1 MATAPETATTSARGT
16 TSATPSTSATAST
29 SATGTTSARG
39 TTSATP
45 STSAT
50 ASTFATVTYD
60 TADAGAYEVLR
71 DRLAAQSADL
81 ARRAGL
87 LNTRRVAEFGSA
99 RLALASTERL
109 RTEQPGVP
117 CDLAAVGDTLLLGS
131 AGRPGDMRTR
141 TAAVAD
147 VFTLYDRD
155 LNPLAESAVPG
166 LLDDPA
172 FVREFADL
180 HRYYRQAR
188 LLRLRAVGGRLLAV
202 FRTGEKADDIRV
214 LRWELTEDGR
224 AAFLDARGERDDVFP
239 PSHDFEWTAAS
250 REDHVLGRHPHV
262 SVRGEFHVSAVG
274 GALTVKLEDDTET
287 AGGVYSEPVDEPLQ
301 SLADADIAHA
311 RVGALILLRVRPYKE
326 DTDRHLVF
334 NTLTKSVVRLDGIG
348 LACRR
353 LPDDQGIVF
362 PGGYCLATGVHKTY
376 ELDATGLEF
385 EREVRSPNGEDVLY
399 AFHARGA
406 SRGLLLS
413 YNTIRKEVAN
423 PLPCRGWALAE
434 DGTFTVLRADGDE
447 PAQVHPVQRWHSPYV
462 SDTYAAAAPTGSGPL
477 ARVGNADLVRGISA
491 CLSVA
496 GAVGE
501 GITTAEGYR
510 ALAAS
515 CVRAAD
521 AHHWLGEA
529 DLGDLAGALAA
540 VRETAEQVLGEFETV
555 RDLTRRAAEARD
567 AAAERIASVVRRL
580 RGEAPKEAAAWVRGL
595 TELRHAHG
603 HLLTVKELRYADA
616 PGIDALA
623 EEAEA
628 SLADLGR
635 RAVAFLA
642 REDAFDAQRADAEAL
657 VADAEAIATVAEAG
671 PVAARLD
678 ELADGLRTVTDVV
691 AELDL
696 GDTTVR
702 TALLERVAAVLGG
715 VNRARA
721 TLDARRRALLDREG
735 RAEFTAETALLGQ
748 AVTAALAAADTPERC
763 DDQLARLLARLED
776 LESRFAEFDGFLAE
790 LADKR
795 TEIYDA
801 LAVRKQALSDT
812 RARRA
817 GQLAAAAARIMETIT
832 RRCATLADADAV
844 STYFASDPMP
854 AKVRRTADELR
865 ALGDSVRAEEL
876 DGRLKSARQEA
887 SRALRDRTDLYAD
900 DGRTLRLGAHRF
912 AVNTQ
917 PLDLTLVPDGDG
929 LAFALTGTD
938 YRSPVTDPDFAAT
951 RALWDRTLPSESPG
965 VYRAEHLAARLLRE
979 HGASALAAADDLPA
993 LVREA
998 AQEAYDE
1005 GYERGVHDHDATAVL
1020 TALLPLYDRAGTL
1033 VHEPAARAA
1042 AQLFWAHGTTPQARE
1057 TWTRRALS
1065 LARAR
1070 AAFGLSAAIGDLEE
1084 ELAGAIDAWSGS
1096 TSGPR
1101 PGESVAGSVGRAG
1114 AGLGPAGTAGVASA
1128 DAAAAA
1134 GGVAASPPG
1143 ASGAAGTAGV
1153 PASAAGA
1160 GSLVGTADA
1169 AVGAAG
1175 PAAAGGA
1182 RRAAGVLPAA
1192 GGRARTAEGFAGAA
1206 RTVGLPTGALGRP
1219 AGPSGSGAE
1228 GARAAAAYLF
1238 HELTAAPDGFV
1249 LGAGTRT
1256 LLEKFR
1262 RTVGSPAYD
1271 EDLAAL
1277 DDLAARGQLAEA
1289 WILSYAA
1296 ATGADLTPGDLA
1308 EAVAAELCPDLP
1320 RYDGD
1325 APPTATAEG
1334 LLGTHPRVTDGRLP
1348 LRLDEFLARTARF
1361 AAHDVPAFRA
1371 YQRRR
1376 TALVGAE
1383 RDRLRLDDHR
1393 PRVMS
1398 AFVRNRLV
1406 DEVYLPLVGDSLAK
1420 QLGATGD
1427 GKRTDT
1433 GGLLLLLSPPGYG
1446 KTTLVEYVAERLG
1459 LMLVKVGGPA
1469 LGHAVT
1475 SLDPADAPNAT
1486 ARQEIQKI
1494 NFALAAGNNTLLYL
1508 DDIQHTSPELL
1519 QKFIPLCDATRRVD
1533 GVWDGRP
1540 RTYDLRGKRFAV
1552 CMAGN
1557 PYTESG
1563 ARFQVPDMLANRADV
1578 WNLGDVLTGK
1588 EEAFALSFLENAL
1601 TANPVLAPLAAR
1613 DRTDL
1618 ELLVRLA
1625 TGDPTARA
1633 DRLGH
1638 AYPPAELER
1647 VLSVL
1652 RHLVAARETVL
1663 AVNAAYIASAARS
1676 DDTRTEP
1683 AFRLQG
1689 SYRNMNKIA
1698 QRIRPVMND
1707 AERAAVL
1714 DDHYRAEAQT
1724 LTQGAEANLLKLAEL
1739 RGTLTTEQAA
1749 RWAEVRTAHVRART
1763 LGGAEG
1769 DPLSRAVAA
1778 LGLLADRVAAV
1789 ESAITR
1795 AADPRHLLANPHARH
1810 TADGGT
1816 ER

>member
-1 MATAPETATTSARGT
+1 MATAAETATTSAT
-16 TSATPSTSATAST
+16 VTSATVA
-29 SATGTTSARG
+29 
-39 TTSATP
+39 
-45 STSAT
+45 
-50 ASTFATVTYD
+50 YD

-71 DRLAAQSADL
+71 DRLAAQTADL

-87 LNTRRVAEFGSA
+87 LNTRRVEEFGSA
-99 RLALASTERL
+99 RLELASTERL
-109 RTEQPGVP
+109 RTEHPGVP
-117 CDLAAVGDTLLLGS
+117 RDLAAVGDALLLGS
-131 AGRPGDMRTR
+131 TGRPGHHTR

-155 LNPLAESAVPG
+155 LNPLPESAVPG

-188 LLRLRAVGGRLLAV
+188 LLRLRPVGGRLLAV

-348 LACRR
+348 PACRR

-362 PGGYCLATGVHKTY
+362 PGGYCLATGAHKTY
-376 ELDATGLEF
+376 ELDAAGLEF

-399 AFHARGA
+399 AFHARGE

-462 SDTYAAAAPTGSGPL
+462 SDTHAAAAPTGSGPL
-477 ARVGNADLVRGISA
+477 ARVGNADLVRGIAA

-521 AHHWLGEA
+521 GHHWLGEA

-540 VRETAEQVLGEFETV
+540 VRETAEQVLAEFETV

-603 HLLTVKELRYADA
+603 HLLTVKEMRYADA

-628 SLADLGR
+628 SLAELGR

-642 REDAFDAQRADAEAL
+642 REDAFDAQRADVEAL
-657 VADAEAIATVAEAG
+657 VADAEAITTVAEAG

-678 ELADGLRTVTDVV
+678 ELAEGLRTVTDVV
-691 AELDL
+691 AELDM
-696 GDTTVR
+696 GDATVR

-715 VNRARA
+715 VNRART
-721 TLDARRRALLDREG
+721 TLEVRRRALLDREG

-801 LAVRKQALSDT
+801 LAARKQALADT

-817 GQLAAAAARIMETIT
+817 EQLAASAARIMETIT

-854 AKVRRTADELR
+854 AKVRRTAEELR
-865 ALGDSVRAEEL
+865 ALGDTVRAEEL

-887 SRALRDRTDLYAD
+887 ARALRDRTDLYAD

-938 YRSPVTDPDFAAT
+938 YRAPVTDPDFAAT
-951 RALWDRTLPSESPG
+951 RAHWDRTLPSESPG
-965 VYRAEHLAARLLRE
+965 VYRAEHLAARLLRQY
-979 HGASALAAADDLPA
+979 GAGTLADADDLPG

-1033 VHEPAARAA
+1033 RHEPAARAA
-1042 AQLFWAHGTTPQARE
+1042 AQLFWAHGTTPRARE
-1057 TWTRRALS
+1057 TWTRRARS

-1070 AAFGLSAAIGDLEE
+1070 DTFGLSAAIAALEE
-1084 ELAGAIDAWSGS
+1084 ELAGAVGAW
-1096 TSGPR
+1096 TVPVPVRR
-1101 PGESVAGSVGRAG
+1101 PGPGSVETVD
-1114 AGLGPAGTAGVASA
+1114 GP
-1128 DAAAAA
+1128 
-1134 GGVAASPPG
+1134 
-1143 ASGAAGTAGV
+1143 
-1153 PASAAGA
+1153 
-1160 GSLVGTADA
+1160 
-1169 AVGAAG
+1169 
-1175 PAAAGGA
+1175 
-1182 RRAAGVLPAA
+1182 
-1192 GGRARTAEGFAGAA
+1192 
-1206 RTVGLPTGALGRP
+1206 
-1219 AGPSGSGAE
+1219 
-1228 GARAAAAYLF
+1228 AAAAYLF
-1238 HELTAAPDGFV
+1238 HELTTDPQGFV

-1262 RTVGSPAYD
+1262 RTVGTQAYD

-1289 WILSYAA
+1289 WISSYAA
-1296 ATGADLTPGDLA
+1296 ATGTGLTPGDLA

-1334 LLGTHPRVTDGRLP
+1334 LLGTHPRITGGRLP

-1361 AAHDVPAFRA
+1361 AAEDVPAFRA

-1383 RDRLRLDDHR
+1383 RARLRLDDHR

-1459 LMLVKVGGPA
+1459 LMLVKVSGPA
-1469 LGHAVT
+1469 LGHGVT

-1486 ARQEIQKI
+1486 ARQEVEKI

-1533 GVWDGRP
+1533 GVWDSAP

-1601 TANPVLAPLAAR
+1601 TANPVLAPLAGR
-1613 DRTDL
+1613 DRAGL

-1633 DRLGH
+1633 DRLDH

-1647 VLSVL
+1647 ILSVL

-1676 DDTRTEP
+1676 DETRTEP

-1714 DDHYRAEAQT
+1714 DDHYTAEAQT
-1724 LTQGAEANLLKLAEL
+1724 LTHGAEANLLKLAEL
-1739 RGTLTTEQAA
+1739 RGTLTPEQAD
-1749 RWAEVRTAHVRART
+1749 RWAEVRTAHVRA
-1763 LGGAEG
+1763 LGGPG
-1769 DPLSRAVAA
+1769 DDPLTRAVAA

-1795 AADPRHLLANPHARH
+1795 AADPRHLLAGPHARH
-1810 TADGGT
+1810 AAGGP